1 MVPCLH
7 QRNLYMKRK
16 LREWRTQKCNP
27 CFGAESPLRST
38 GLQTSGFHAS
48 PYSAVSVNLRKLG
61 DTFHVVPCLHQRNL
75 YMKRKLRE
83 WRTQKCN
90 PCFGAESPLRST
102 GLQTSGFHASPYSA
116 VSVNLRKLGDTFHR
130 GTVFAPTES
139 IHVKEAT

>member
-1 MVPCLH
+1 
-7 QRNLYMKRK
+7 MKRK

-38 GLQTSGFHAS
+38 GLQTTGFHAS
-48 PYSAVSVNLRKLG
+48 TYSAVTVNLRKLG
-61 DTFHVVPCLHQRNL
+61 DTFHLGSAFAPTQSINEKEATG
-75 YMKRKLRE
+75 ME
-83 WRTQKCN
+83 NQKCN

-102 GLQTSGFHASPYSA
+102 GQQTSGFHASTYSA

-130 GTVFAPTES
+130 GTVFSPTES

>member
-1 MVPCLH
+1 
-7 QRNLYMKRK
+7 MKRK
-16 LREWRTQKCNP
+16 LRKWRTQKCNP

-48 PYSAVSVNLRKLG
+48 PYSAVCVNLRKLG
-61 DTFHVVPCLHQRNL
+61 VPFTVVPCLHQRNQ

-90 PCFGAESPLRST
+90 PYFGAESPLRST

-116 VSVNLRKLGDTFHR
+116 VCVNLRKLGDTFHR
-130 GTVFAPTES
+130 GTVFAPAQS
-139 IHVKEAT
+139 IHEKEATGMENPKM

>member
-1 MVPCLH
+1 
-7 QRNLYMKRK
+7 MKRK

-38 GLQTSGFHAS
+38 GQQTSSFHAS
-48 PYSAVSVNLRKLG
+48 PYSAVSVICGNSEIPF
-61 DTFHVVPCLHQRNL
+61 TVVPCLHQRNL

-102 GLQTSGFHASPYSA
+102 GQQTSSFHASPYSA
-116 VSVNLRKLGDTFHR
+116 VSVNLRKLIDTFHR
-130 GTVFAPTES
+130 GTVFAPTQS
-139 IHVKEAT
+139 IHEKEATGMENPKM